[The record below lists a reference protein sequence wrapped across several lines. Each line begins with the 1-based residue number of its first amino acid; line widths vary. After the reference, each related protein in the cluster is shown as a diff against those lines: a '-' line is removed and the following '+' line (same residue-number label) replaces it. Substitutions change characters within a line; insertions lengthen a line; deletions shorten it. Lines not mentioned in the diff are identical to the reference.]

1 MKEYISSNRLTKAII
16 FITSLLLFLIPI
28 IPDEKI
34 TRWKLWAL
42 ETGLFIIFIFWFF
55 TKSAT
60 GKIFIKNTEL
70 NKSIIIWLFFSAGLY
85 LTSSNL
91 HIAELEMYRVIVCF
105 LSFFIF
111 ANILPK
117 NFSPEI
123 LIRFWLIGGFV
134 SVIYGII
141 THYGGFWFIMTPK
154 VDRIFSTF
162 GNPIFFAAFIVV
174 SIPFILYEI
183 IISKYTSAKILWIII
198 LLTFLIA
205 LFFTKSRAAW
215 LGFGVSSLILI
226 FNFLKSKRQRV
237 IFLLIFA
244 LTATGFIYKTKNIW
258 LRQQAHLL
266 IWRDSLKMVSHNP
279 FLGVGLGTFHINFPN
294 YASDEL
300 KKIWPQMQ
308 NIVNDAHSEFV
319 QILAET
325 GIIGF
330 GIFLWIIAI
339 YFIQYRKFSMNAYY
353 KDKMFL
359 QKICLA
365 SVSGILVQNIFSVD
379 MRFTISSFYLFMI
392 FGISSSSADDCEIKY
407 INSRKTL
414 TTLILLFCI
423 IFLEYNMVIKQ
434 YRSWKMVFKN
444 KDFLSTK
451 ILDSDKHKK
460 AIQSMINSNPTDA
473 RLYFKLG
480 YLWANEIKENKEAIP
495 KAIENFKKAAEID
508 PNIEN
513 GGAYNNLGNIFFTI
527 GNRAMAKEN
536 YKKAININSNL
547 IDAHLNL
554 GITYYYEGKLKES
567 VTEFEKVLKLDP
579 KNLQAVYML
588 KKMRE

>member
-183 IISKYTSAKILWIII
+183 IISKYTAAKILWIII

-379 MRFTISSFYLFMI
+379 MRFTISSYL
-392 FGISSSSADDCEIKY
+392 
-407 INSRKTL
+407 
-414 TTLILLFCI
+414 
-423 IFLEYNMVIKQ
+423 
-434 YRSWKMVFKN
+434 
-444 KDFLSTK
+444 
-451 ILDSDKHKK
+451 
-460 AIQSMINSNPTDA
+460 
-473 RLYFKLG
+473 
-480 YLWANEIKENKEAIP
+480 
-495 KAIENFKKAAEID
+495 
-508 PNIEN
+508 
-513 GGAYNNLGNIFFTI
+513 
-527 GNRAMAKEN
+527 
-536 YKKAININSNL
+536 
-547 IDAHLNL
+547 
-554 GITYYYEGKLKES
+554 
-567 VTEFEKVLKLDP
+567 
-579 KNLQAVYML
+579 
-588 KKMRE
+588 

>member
-1 MKEYISSNRLTKAII
+1 
-16 FITSLLLFLIPI
+16 
-28 IPDEKI
+28 
-34 TRWKLWAL
+34 
-42 ETGLFIIFIFWFF
+42 
-55 TKSAT
+55 
-60 GKIFIKNTEL
+60 
-70 NKSIIIWLFFSAGLY
+70 
-85 LTSSNL
+85 
-91 HIAELEMYRVIVCF
+91 
-105 LSFFIF
+105 
-111 ANILPK
+111 
-117 NFSPEI
+117 
-123 LIRFWLIGGFV
+123 
-134 SVIYGII
+134 
-141 THYGGFWFIMTPK
+141 
-154 VDRIFSTF
+154 
-162 GNPIFFAAFIVV
+162 
-174 SIPFILYEI
+174 
-183 IISKYTSAKILWIII
+183 
-198 LLTFLIA
+198 
-205 LFFTKSRAAW
+205 
-215 LGFGVSSLILI
+215 
-226 FNFLKSKRQRV
+226 
-237 IFLLIFA
+237 
-244 LTATGFIYKTKNIW
+244 
-258 LRQQAHLL
+258 
-266 IWRDSLKMVSHNP
+266 
-279 FLGVGLGTFHINFPN
+279 
-294 YASDEL
+294 
-300 KKIWPQMQ
+300 
-308 NIVNDAHSEFV
+308 
-319 QILAET
+319 
-325 GIIGF
+325 
-330 GIFLWIIAI
+330 
-339 YFIQYRKFSMNAYY
+339 
-353 KDKMFL
+353 MFL